1 MAASSGAAAA
11 GRAAIRVRASDT
23 SGKVGGGRLAEPAAV
38 SALTSR
44 GAGRVSLDA
53 RGSGLACA
61 SRCTV
66 AGRCVGSL
74 GGFGDAVAV
83 VSTGAGG
90 AVRGVE
96 IGRGRFG
103 AGGTGIGAASGGRLT
118 RR

>member
-11 GRAAIRVRASDT
+11 GRAARRVRAPDT

-66 AGRCVGSL
+66 AGRGVDGSP
-74 GGFGDAVAV
+74 GGFGDAVAM

-90 AVRGVE
+90 ALR
-96 IGRGRFG
+96 
-103 AGGTGIGAASGGRLT
+103 GAASTGAARP
-118 RR
+118 